1 MEVKALFVGAKFYKH
16 DEDGNLE
23 IIRIVRRKSD
33 NVYIIIKNN
42 DFSQTYTRTS
52 DELLKY
58 TMLKSDAIF
67 NFTIVINGDDGTNQ
81 LKDVIVT
88 MARKSDKTEPYVVC
102 RQMMNNIF
110 TQFVTNDIIL
120 GNCIS
125 QDTLPPGMKFS
136 ANLMCNSVVKNMM
149 VHGYLDDT
157 PDIILRFATRI
168 IRQADKFLKDQK
180 KVLESKYKGLCSSVE
195 ELLRENLFWGDVDK
209 GLKITKLNDKIENS
223 SLNLE
228 QLTYLEKEISYLM
241 DNVTVI
247 KYASDIDFSK
257 IKSDY
262 MLIRDLVND
271 LYLVSYLRG
280 TFIQQ
285 EHLSSEEL
293 EKFSS
298 IKI

>member
-1 MEVKALFVGAKFYKH
+1 MEAKALFVGAKFYKH

-88 MARKSDKTEPYVVC
+88 MARKADKTEPYVVC

-180 KVLESKYKGLCSSVE
+180 KGLESKYQGLCSSVE

-262 MLIRDLVND
+262 MLIRDLAND

-293 EKFSS
+293 AKFSS